1 MRNSASK
8 KKKMPKGAT
17 TRLDAAFEDIIH
29 SPPVQMSNRLAGGW
43 LSSRLVW
50 RSRRIKMS
58 RKHSRVQTPQAA
70 MQKGKKSE
78 FTKNQEGASVLSNIN
93 KKLCT
98 SNDDTARQ
106 LLRRQYLG
114 VVLEVPEDDNDAS
127 SATEIQIITDL
138 FFHEGNGR
146 QSQGCWYVSTKP
158 AVEAKV
164 CMHSSVKYEAAST
177 GDRLDI
183 KIASGTKKN
192 PGLGTY
198 LMPLIL

>member
-1 MRNSASK
+1 MWDPHVWRRALHLVLSPRPLWRRWKYWVSCNGSYWRQISARSCTCCKAHLRMAVESECKDHFALLWKSATREVDDADMRNSASK

-114 VVLEVPEDDNDAS
+114 VVLEVPEA
-127 SATEIQIITDL
+127 
-138 FFHEGNGR
+138 R
-146 QSQGCWYVSTKP
+146 W
-158 AVEAKV
+158 
-164 CMHSSVKYEAAST
+164 
-177 GDRLDI
+177 
-183 KIASGTKKN
+183 
-192 PGLGTY
+192 
-198 LMPLIL
+198 